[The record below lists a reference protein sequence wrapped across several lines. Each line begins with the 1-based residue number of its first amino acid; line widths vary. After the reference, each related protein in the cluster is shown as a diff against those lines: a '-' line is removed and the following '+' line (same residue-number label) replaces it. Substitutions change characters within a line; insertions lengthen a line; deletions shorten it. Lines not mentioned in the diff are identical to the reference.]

1 MMLLADLLHQA
12 RAAVIADLAAAQT
25 PPGGD
30 PARLQAGLMRGYDGL
45 IHLLED
51 PTGTAYR
58 HYVDRVI
65 VPQLR
70 AGMTITDLHNTVA
83 PLLHAI
89 RAEIAV
95 QVPDPGERAHL
106 REQLDLRVQHAYRLW
121 ETVAARVGLEGWEES
136 TK

>member
-1 MMLLADLLHQA
+1 MILLADFLHQA
-12 RAAVIADLAAAQT
+12 RAAVIADLVAAQT

-58 HYVDRVI
+58 RYVDQVI

-70 AGMTITDLHNTVA
+70 AGMTVADLHNAVA
-83 PLLHAI
+83 PLLHAM
-89 RAEIAV
+89 RAAITA

-106 REQLDLRVQHAYRLW
+106 REQLDLRVQHAYSLW
-121 ETVAARVGLEGWEES
+121 ETVAARVGLEGWEDS
-136 TK
+136 TR